1 MSGGTPFPDGV
12 SSPFG
17 LYCPGMSSAP
27 TRLSD
32 LPLALRLRLRV
43 SVNDLA
49 RLRVGSTL
57 SLDNAVL
64 VSGIGAGHPL
74 AGVRLE
80 MRADGS
86 MIARVQEPSVT
97 TMEALLQTAGD
108 AGRARARVAGP
119 EAVVARSGYSLFRPA
134 PTRSPGAHAGA
145 RARLDA
151 LVSGVAR
158 LIARDPEVF
167 DDPEVQGA
175 GPLRQLGAW
184 ADGLHALGRG
194 EAAQIG
200 KARTYRG
207 FDAWLDGFV
216 ERWADGALAVC
227 DVLLRRVREGRGLPR
242 DGESAMNLLGL
253 LADTL
258 PAAFEEEG
266 SLLIVCRPLDTAY
279 DPSTMRIVGRQPAGG
294 FEGRVVGQL
303 RVGVLRKGSV
313 VRHAD
318 VIVP

>member
-1 MSGGTPFPDGV
+1 
-12 SSPFG
+12 
-17 LYCPGMSSAP
+17 MSSAP

-32 LPLALRLRLRV
+32 LPIALRLRLRV

-49 RLRVGSTL
+49 RMRVGSTL

-74 AGVRLE
+74 AGVTLE
-80 MRADGS
+80 VRPDGS
-86 MIARVQEPSVT
+86 MVARVQEPSVT
-97 TMEALLQTAGD
+97 TMEALLQTAGSS
-108 AGRARARVAGP
+108 GHSSARVTGS
-119 EAVVARSGYSLFRPA
+119 EAVVARAGYSLFRPA
-134 PTRSPGAHAGA
+134 PARAAGAHASA

-151 LVSGVAR
+151 LVAG
-158 LIARDPEVF
+158 IARVIARSPEVFEDPEVRA
-167 DDPEVQGA
+167 A
-175 GPLRQLGAW
+175 GPLQQLGGW
-184 ADGLHALGRG
+184 VDGLHALGRG
-194 EAAQIG
+194 ETAQVG
-200 KARTYRG
+200 KARAYRG
-207 FDAWLDGFV
+207 FDGWLDGFV
-216 ERWADGALAVC
+216 EGWADGALAVC

-253 LADTL
+253 LADSL
-258 PAAFEEEG
+258 PGAFEDEG
-266 SLLIVCRPLDTAY
+266 ALLIVCRPLDTAY

-303 RVGVLRKGSV
+303 RVGVLRKGAV